1 MGYIPD
7 GRLDFL
13 CEDLDSNFDRETYNL
28 PKYISEEELKIIL
41 KEIFNLY
48 EDYKQALKGTFNYCC
63 II

>member
-28 PKYISEEELKIIL
+28 PKYTSEEELKIIL

-48 EDYKQALKGTFNYCC
+48 EDYKQALKEHLTTVV
-63 II
+63 